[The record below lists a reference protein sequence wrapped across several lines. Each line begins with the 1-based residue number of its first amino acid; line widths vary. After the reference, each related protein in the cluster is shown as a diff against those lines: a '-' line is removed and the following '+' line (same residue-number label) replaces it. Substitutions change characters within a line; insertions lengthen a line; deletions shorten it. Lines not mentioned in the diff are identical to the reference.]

1 MTVST
6 RTGVVGALE
15 RWVTTRFPR
24 RVYRAELARLEQ
36 VVGDRTLSTDMKA
49 YVIEEPFGIRALRAV
64 ERPIP
69 HPGPGQVL
77 VREVALNYRDL
88 MIVHCA

>member
-1 MTVST
+1 
-6 RTGVVGALE
+6 
-15 RWVTTRFPR
+15 
-24 RVYRAELARLEQ
+24 
-36 VVGDRTLSTDMKA
+36 MKA

-77 VREVALNYRDL
+77 VRLREVALNYRDR